1 MPTPKTISEIKSNL
15 LRPALTSHY
24 EVTVSPPPGT
34 VMDWWKK
41 TGRQGKLNLQCSEAS
56 LPGSQLS
63 TIDITNN
70 FHGVTEKHVNRRI
83 FDDRLDLTFYVD
95 AGDYTAIRFFEYW
108 VDYIT
113 NASEIPENLV
123 ENLPP
128 TKSASNYFYRMRY
141 PRGDGKSG
149 KNGYIS
155 PQGLSI
161 TKFEKDYNKGK
172 VLQYKFINSFPLQI
186 NSIPVSYDTSD
197 LLKCNVSMTYIRYI
211 VNYTFPPTASS
222 PVPRPSTILDQA
234 TQNTFGKTVMD
245 RVGAALPQGASDLIG
260 TLSNFA

>member
-1 MPTPKTISEIKSNL
+1 MNTQQAPFPVQSS
-15 LRPALTSHY
+15 
-24 EVTVSPPPGT
+24 
-34 VMDWWKK
+34 
-41 TGRQGKLNLQCSEAS
+41 
-56 LPGSQLS
+56 
-63 TIDITNN
+63 
-70 FHGVTEKHVNRRI
+70 
-83 FDDRLDLTFYVD
+83 
-95 AGDYTAIRFFEYW
+95 FE
-108 VDYIT
+108 
-113 NASEIPENLV
+113 S
-123 ENLPP
+123 P
-128 TKSASNYFYRMRY
+128 TKLASNYFYRMRY

>member
-1 MPTPKTISEIKSNL
+1 MPTPKTISEIKTNL
-15 LRPALTSHY
+15 LSPALTSHF
-24 EVTVSPPPGT
+24 EVSITPPPGAL
-34 VMDWWKK
+34 MDWWTK

-161 TKFEKDYNKGK
+161 TKFEKDYNK
-172 VLQYKFINSFPLQI
+172 VLEYRFLKAYPLSINSM
-186 NSIPVSYDTSD
+186 PVTYEASQ
-197 LLKCNVSMTYIRYI
+197 LLKCTINFNFSRYVVETMNNFPEI
-211 VNYTFPPTASS
+211 GLPYFPDGGPVMGPLPLNNPPTSIS
-222 PVPRPSTILDQA
+222 LNV
-234 TQNTFGKTVMD
+234 
-245 RVGAALPQGASDLIG
+245 
-260 TLSNFA
+260 

>member
-1 MPTPKTISEIKSNL
+1 MAGTRPTPLSHSRVVNTLLNTAQSSYYKVTIPVPGAVVRKMENNFVSLGTSYENINL
-15 LRPALTSHY
+15 L
-24 EVTVSPPPGT
+24 
-34 VMDWWKK
+34 
-41 TGRQGKLNLQCSEAS
+41 CCEAS

-128 TKSASNYFYRMRY
+128 TKSASNYF
-141 PRGDGKSG
+141 
-149 KNGYIS
+149 
-155 PQGLSI
+155 
-161 TKFEKDYNKGK
+161 E
-172 VLQYKFINSFPLQI
+172 NS
-186 NSIPVSYDTSD
+186 NS
-197 LLKCNVSMTYIRYI
+197 NNEI
-211 VNYTFPPTASS
+211 V
-222 PVPRPSTILDQA
+222 
-234 TQNTFGKTVMD
+234 G
-245 RVGAALPQGASDLIG
+245 
-260 TLSNFA
+260 

>member
-1 MPTPKTISEIKSNL
+1 MPTSKTISEIKTNL
-15 LRPALTSHY
+15 LSPALTSHF
-24 EVTVSPPPGT
+24 EVSITPPAGAL
-34 VMDWWKK
+34 MDWWTQ
-41 TGRQGKLNLQCSEAS
+41 TGRQSKLNLQCSEAS

-108 VDYIT
+108 IDYIT
-113 NASEIPENLV
+113 SASQIPENFV

-128 TKSASNYFYRMRY
+128 TKLASNYFYRMRY

-161 TKFEKDYNKGK
+161 TKFEKDYKKGK
-172 VLQYKFINSFPLQI
+172 VLQYQFINSFPLQI
-186 NSIPVSYDTSD
+186 NSIPISYDTSD

-211 VNYTFPPTASS
+211 VNTTFPPIAPS
-222 PVPRPSTILDQA
+222 PVPRASTIIDQA
-234 TQNTFGKTVMD
+234 NQNTLAGTVPD
-245 RVGAALPQGASDLIG
+245 RVGAALPLGLNDLAG